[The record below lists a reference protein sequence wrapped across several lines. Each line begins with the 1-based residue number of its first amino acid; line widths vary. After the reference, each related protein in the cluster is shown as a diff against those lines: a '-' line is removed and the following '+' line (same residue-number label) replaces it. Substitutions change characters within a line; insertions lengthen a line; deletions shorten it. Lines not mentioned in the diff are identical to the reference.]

1 MRPEQR
7 AFFGARLDDERQQ
20 LLERAQGKLEQIQDP
35 VSRHDRNDRANK
47 EEEFSFEFR
56 VRDRERK
63 LLRKNRWCAHL
74 TKSYPW
80 LVPTM
85 ARDYH
90 PS

>member
-56 VRDRERK
+56 VRDRAQVTEKKQMVRSS
-63 LLRKNRWCAHL
+63 HQII
-74 TKSYPW
+74 P
-80 LVPTM
+80 M
-85 ARDYH
+85 AGADNG
-90 PS
+90 P